1 MLDFR
6 IVVLNLTCNT
16 SMMNYFKVLICLF
29 FSFLTIASYGEVEK
43 RTYDITAA
51 GIRIGEMVATRETK
65 DNVTWY
71 SLHSKV
77 SFWFFVRVQ
86 VDYAVTSMYKDN
98 HLVTSTVITNSSK
111 GNFKSTVQWSED
123 HYNVKVNGY
132 KYTNTTSIKDSIEY
146 NSARFYFE
154 YPPGI
159 STILADNY
167 GIMVPADNIENNVY
181 TVNVQGDKNRFFF
194 KGGKIIRAI
203 MHHPIKNFEVKLKS

>member
-1 MLDFR
+1 
-6 IVVLNLTCNT
+6 
-16 SMMNYFKVLICLF
+16 MMNYFKVFICLF
-29 FSFLTIASYGEVEK
+29 FTSLSIVSYGEVEK

-65 DNVTWY
+65 DNVTFY

-86 VDYAVTSMYKDN
+86 VDYAVTSMYKGN
-98 HLVTSTVITNSSK
+98 HLISSTVITNSSK

-123 HYNVKVNGY
+123 HYDVKVNGY
-132 KYTNTTSIKDSIEY
+132 KYTNNTSIKDSIEY